1 MTPLGTHDAIDIG
14 MAGKRDH
21 TEFDVW
27 QLSHSVERKVRVVIQ
42 RPAFRMDLDLRGQLK
57 RASEG
62 PCAHIAEG
70 FSRYRPKEFAR
81 FVRIAK
87 GSLSEVIVHIGTAR
101 DKGLASEAEFKDI
114 RSYARRAR
122 GAATGLVRYL
132 ETAKMPDERDDDA
145 G

>member
-1 MTPLGTHDAIDIG
+1 

-27 QLSHSVERKVRVVIQ
+27 QLSDAVQRKVRVVIE
-42 RPAFRMDLDLRGQLK
+42 RPSFRVDFDLRRQLK
-57 RASEG
+57 KASEG

-70 FSRYRPKEFAR
+70 FSRFFPKDFAR

-101 DKGLASEAEFKDI
+101 DKGLATEAEFKDI

-122 GAATGLVRYL
+122 GAATGLIRYL
-132 ETAKMPDERDDDA
+132 EKAKRPDECDEDDED